1 MTGVFFHRLQQSLAT
16 LHHTN
21 YSLLRQRQHINYRL
35 IPARTVTRRRR
46 PSDAWFDEECRAMKR
61 RVRRLESA
69 VRRAEPTD
77 AVAVAAVNAAWTT
90 ERRIYRALL

>member
-1 MTGVFFHRLQQSLAT
+1 MDLVKYNQY
-16 LHHTN
+16 N
-21 YSLLRQRQHINYRL
+21 
-35 IPARTVTRRRR
+35 RTVTRRRR

-77 AVAVAAVNAAWTT
+77 AVAVAAANAAWTT
-90 ERRIYRALL
+90 ERRIYRALLRSKREAFWVNKVDSEC